1 MYGFVLSLCALA
13 SAQLSTTSQPVSV
26 AICVTGQIRTFT
38 DARVRE
44 SQWRLLVG
52 ELRRQASVLDV
63 FLVVSGQPHVVT
75 EDVRRWFH
83 EVYGQSTVNVTSAVS
98 SKMSQFLMW
107 SICGEQMRKTGRHY
121 DWSVRSRFDMFFYG
135 PFPRLAS
142 LPQSAIYGQMRCWT
156 YFSEFVEDMMPPQT
170 RAAMWKKKA
179 ASTCSDDCHVDCLQ
193 PGCKSQAEARLDDA
207 VTIIPWTFHD
217 AYYGTGVMQCSDRE
231 PLHLNS
237 STDGVRRTVHN
248 TGASGCITH
257 SILRHSPQVD
267 FRPIPLYTSISR
279 FTGPEAL
286 HKQRKATP
294 LGDGLELDAP
304 YLNNT
309 GGTRNPVL
317 HARTMALFCNLVW
330 T

>member
-1 MYGFVLSLCALA
+1 MAGLISSSKRELLLKAAELLETRIRIFGGGLLLPIHASSIFVRGSTLMYGFVLSLCALA

-135 PFPRLAS
+135 PSPVS
-142 LPQSAIYGQMRCWT
+142 P
-156 YFSEFVEDMMPPQT
+156 
-170 RAAMWKKKA
+170 
-179 ASTCSDDCHVDCLQ
+179 
-193 PGCKSQAEARLDDA
+193 
-207 VTIIPWTFHD
+207 
-217 AYYGTGVMQCSDRE
+217 
-231 PLHLNS
+231 
-237 STDGVRRTVHN
+237 
-248 TGASGCITH
+248 
-257 SILRHSPQVD
+257 HSPN
-267 FRPIPLYTSISR
+267 RPSTAKCGAGRIS
-279 FTGPEAL
+279 PNL
-286 HKQRKATP
+286 W
-294 LGDGLELDAP
+294 
-304 YLNNT
+304 
-309 GGTRNPVL
+309 
-317 HARTMALFCNLVW
+317 RT
-330 T
+330 